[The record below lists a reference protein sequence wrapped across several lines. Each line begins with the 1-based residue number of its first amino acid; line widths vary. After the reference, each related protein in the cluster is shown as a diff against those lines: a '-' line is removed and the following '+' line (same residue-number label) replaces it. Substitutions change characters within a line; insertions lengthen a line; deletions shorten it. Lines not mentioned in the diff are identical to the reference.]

1 MAVCPECGGRV
12 FPALLASLKPA
23 AVFPCRWCN
32 AVLRWSGA
40 GRLLRDAM
48 LGAGL
53 IGALVL
59 PAWLRSRGLVALGWE
74 LALIAAVAVVALAWL
89 VGDVIPLHTVRPRTV
104 FPAGDPRSPG
114 PRHGA

>member
-23 AVFPCRWCN
+23 ATYPCRWCN
-32 AVLRWSGA
+32 AVLRWSAA
-40 GRLLRDAM
+40 GRLLRDAL

-53 IGALVL
+53 IAALAV
-59 PAWLRSRGLVALGWE
+59 PAWLRGRGLVALWWE

-89 VGDVIPLHTVRPRTV
+89 VGDLIPLHTVRPRTV